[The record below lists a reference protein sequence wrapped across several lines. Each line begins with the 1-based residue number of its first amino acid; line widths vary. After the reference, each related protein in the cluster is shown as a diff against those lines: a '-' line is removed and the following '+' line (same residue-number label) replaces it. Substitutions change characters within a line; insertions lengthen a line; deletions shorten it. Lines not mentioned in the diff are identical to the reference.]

1 MWEAVRGFQD
11 PRRLPSARANC
22 AIPSHMVFETCMS
35 IWLQLALLS
44 RRAFEEAPG
53 VELGPVN
60 CGPDANDLE
69 FTAAVVGLGAKLA
82 KADGLVTTDEVAA
95 FSRVFRSAPGDEPA
109 MRRVF
114 DIARQTV
121 RGYEAYARRIGKRYR
136 DRPCLLE
143 GVLDGLFQIAGSDGA
158 ITGDEL
164 AYLRSV
170 SDLFEFSEDR
180 FRRIKASH
188 LGQDADDPYAVLGV
202 RNDASFDDIRA
213 AYRRL
218 MLDHHPD
225 TLAAAKSAPRAYEP
239 VAHDKA
245 AAITTAYAR
254 IRADRGFIMRTD

>member
-1 MWEAVRGFQD
+1 
-11 PRRLPSARANC
+11 
-22 AIPSHMVFETCMS
+22 MS
-35 IWLQLALLS
+35 IWSQLSSLS
-44 RRAFEEAPG
+44 RRAFEDDAAPG
-53 VELGPVN
+53 TDVGATQ

-82 KADGLVTTDEVAA
+82 KADGLVTIDEVAA
-95 FSRVFRSAPGDEPA
+95 FSRVFRSTPGDEPA

-121 RGYEAYARRIGKRYR
+121 LGYESYARRIGKRYR

-164 AYLRSV
+164 AYLKSV
-170 SDLFEFSEDR
+170 SDLFEFSEDT

-188 LGQDADDPYAVLGV
+188 LGQDSDDPYAVLGV
-202 RNDASFDDIRA
+202 RNDAPFEEIRA

-218 MLDHHPD
+218 MLENHPD
-225 TLAAAKSAPRAYEP
+225 MVAGAKSAPREYEP
-239 VAHDKA
+239 VAHEKS
-245 AAITTAYAR
+245 AAITTAYAQ
-254 IRADRGFIMRTD
+254 IRADRGFLTRAD

>member
-1 MWEAVRGFQD
+1 
-11 PRRLPSARANC
+11 
-22 AIPSHMVFETCMS
+22 MS
-35 IWLQLALLS
+35 IWSQLSSLS
-44 RRAFEEAPG
+44 RRAFEDDAAPG
-53 VELGPVN
+53 TDVGAAL

-82 KADGLVTTDEVAA
+82 KADGLVTIDEVAA
-95 FSRVFRSAPGDEPA
+95 FSRVFRSTPGDEPA

-121 RGYEAYARRIGKRYR
+121 LGYESYARRIGKRYR

-164 AYLRSV
+164 AYLKSV
-170 SDLFEFSEDR
+170 SDLFEFSDDT

-188 LGQDADDPYAVLGV
+188 LGQDSDDPYAVLGV
-202 RNDASFDDIRA
+202 RNDAPFEEIRA

-218 MLDHHPD
+218 MLQNHPD
-225 TLAAAKSAPRAYEP
+225 TVTGAKSAPREYEP
-239 VAHDKA
+239 VAHEKS

-254 IRADRGFIMRTD
+254 IRADRGFLTRAD

>member
-1 MWEAVRGFQD
+1 
-11 PRRLPSARANC
+11 
-22 AIPSHMVFETCMS
+22 MS
-35 IWLQLALLS
+35 IWSQLSSLS
-44 RRAFEEAPG
+44 RRAFEEGAAPG
-53 VELGPVN
+53 TEVGAPN
-60 CGPDANDLE
+60 CGPDPNDLE

-82 KADGLVTTDEVAA
+82 KVDGLVTIDEVAA
-95 FSRVFRSAPGDEPA
+95 FSRVFRSTPGDEPA

-121 RGYEAYARRIGKRYR
+121 LGYESYARRIGKRYR

-164 AYLRSV
+164 AYLKSV
-170 SDLFEFSEDR
+170 SDLFEFSDDT

-202 RNDASFDDIRA
+202 RNDAPFEEIRA
-213 AYRRL
+213 VYRRL
-218 MLDHHPD
+218 MLENHPD
-225 TLAAAKSAPRAYEP
+225 TVTAAKSAPREYEP
-239 VAHDKA
+239 VAHEKS

-254 IRADRGFIMRTD
+254 IRADRGFLTRAD

>member
-1 MWEAVRGFQD
+1 
-11 PRRLPSARANC
+11 
-22 AIPSHMVFETCMS
+22 MS
-35 IWLQLALLS
+35 IWSQLSSLS
-44 RRAFEEAPG
+44 RRAFEDDAAPG
-53 VELGPVN
+53 TDVGATQ

-82 KADGLVTTDEVAA
+82 KVDGLVTIDEVAA
-95 FSRVFRSAPGDEPA
+95 FSRVFRSTPGDEPA

-121 RGYEAYARRIGKRYR
+121 LGYESYARRIGKRYR

-164 AYLRSV
+164 AYLKSV
-170 SDLFEFSEDR
+170 SDLFEFSDDT

-188 LGQDADDPYAVLGV
+188 LGQDSDDPYAVLGV
-202 RNDASFDDIRA
+202 RNDAPFEEIRA

-218 MLDHHPD
+218 MLENHPD
-225 TLAAAKSAPRAYEP
+225 TVAGAKSAPREYEP
-239 VAHDKA
+239 VAHEKS

-254 IRADRGFIMRTD
+254 IRADRGFLTRAD

>member
-1 MWEAVRGFQD
+1 
-11 PRRLPSARANC
+11 
-22 AIPSHMVFETCMS
+22 MS
-35 IWLQLALLS
+35 IWSQLSSLS
-44 RRAFEEAPG
+44 RRAFEDDAAPG
-53 VELGPVN
+53 TEVGAPN
-60 CGPDANDLE
+60 CGPDPNDLE

-82 KADGLVTTDEVAA
+82 KADGLVTIDEVAA

-121 RGYEAYARRIGKRYR
+121 LGYESYARRIGKRYR

-164 AYLRSV
+164 AYLKSV
-170 SDLFEFSEDR
+170 SDLFEFSEDT

-202 RNDASFDDIRA
+202 RNDAPFEEIRA

-218 MLDHHPD
+218 MLENHPD
-225 TLAAAKSAPRAYEP
+225 TVTAAKSAPREYEP
-239 VAHDKA
+239 VAHEKS

-254 IRADRGFIMRTD
+254 IRADRGFLTRAD

>member
-1 MWEAVRGFQD
+1 
-11 PRRLPSARANC
+11 
-22 AIPSHMVFETCMS
+22 MS
-35 IWLQLALLS
+35 IWSQLSSLS
-44 RRAFEEAPG
+44 RRAFEEDAAPG
-53 VELGPVN
+53 TEVGAPN
-60 CGPDANDLE
+60 CGPDPNDLE

-82 KADGLVTTDEVAA
+82 KVDGLVTIDEVAA
-95 FSRVFRSAPGDEPA
+95 FSRVFRSTPGDEPA

-121 RGYEAYARRIGKRYR
+121 LGYESYARRIGKRYR

-164 AYLRSV
+164 AYLKSV
-170 SDLFEFSEDR
+170 SDLFEFSDDT

-202 RNDASFDDIRA
+202 RNDAPFEEIRA
-213 AYRRL
+213 VYRRL
-218 MLDHHPD
+218 MLENHPD
-225 TLAAAKSAPRAYEP
+225 TVTAAKSAPREYEP
-239 VAHDKA
+239 VAHEKS

-254 IRADRGFIMRTD
+254 IRADRGFLTRAD